1 MKFSACA
8 LALAAVVSAT
18 VSTTVDAS
26 SIRGNTKASKKL
38 MQKATRILEQNYA
51 NYANG
56 NQNYQNGYYQQQQG
70 GGQDAEYSYLMGYSI
85 KLLTCLSGQQTV
97 SYETG
102 EVDMSTVVFRLCPV
116 DSCDDESLQGCDE
129 GYGDYT
135 VGLSTFLEAYM
146 EGQQEQQQQ
155 QQQQNNNGQQYNYN
169 YQDGGTNQG
178 NGMSMVYYSSYGQE
192 FDVSEY
198 ARECREF
205 NMEEFNNNNNNGN
218 GQYYNGQYGNNG
230 NGNAAYNL
238 YMGPA
243 CASDGKGVRL
253 AIFSDQYCS
262 YENTDVSF
270 NTLTNGMFSTIPYF
284 VSETSSSSSASDG
297 DDDGDDSSST
307 TTTEFV
313 SLVPDT
319 CMSCTNIN
327 GNNGYEVS
335 EVCTRTFEQSSA
347 RCEANLEWKSSS
359 SGGYSDDKSC
369 GLINDLLSDTGIVSY
384 SKSSDGEGDSSSRK
398 GLTWDLNDEY
408 IWDVIVL
415 ILGVSAGILLVLYC
429 VKDETVQKLK
439 EAKENPSDAMASIK
453 ESTRSA
459 AAGTKLLVTTAVA
472 TTLAT
477 ARRTFAAEESTVEK
491 KISEDE
497 TDYTTMEEPA
507 AATTGEESKSIIIP
521 QKDTSKTHGV
531 EEPKKK
537 ANSSRRMFGLMRGKS
552 TK

>member
-8 LALAAVVSAT
+8 LALAAAVSAP

-38 MQKATRILEQNYA
+38 MQKATRILEQNA
-51 NYANG
+51 NNG
-56 NQNYQNGYYQQQQG
+56 NYNGQNGYYQQQQQG
-70 GGQDAEYSYLMGYSI
+70 GGEGAEYSYLMGYSI
-85 KLLTCLSGQQTV
+85 KLLTCLNGQQTV
-97 SYETG
+97 NYETN

-116 DSCDDESLQGCDE
+116 DSCDNDSIQGCDE

-146 EGQQEQQQQ
+146 EGQQEQQQ
-155 QQQQNNNGQQYNYN
+155 NNNNNGNGQQYNYN
-169 YQDGGTNQG
+169 YQDGGANQG
-178 NGMSMVYYSSYGQE
+178 NSMSMIYYSSYGDE

-319 CMSCTNIN
+319 CMSCTDIN
-327 GNNGYEVS
+327 DNNEYELS
-335 EVCTRTFEQSSA
+335 EVCTRTYEQSSA
-347 RCEANLEWKSSS
+347 RCEGNMEWKSYY
-359 SGGYSDDKSC
+359 GGYNDDKTC
-369 GLINDLLSDTGIVSY
+369 GLINDLLSGTGIVSY
-384 SKSSDGEGDSSSRK
+384 SKSSEGEGEDGSSSRK
-398 GLTWDLNDEY
+398 GLTWDLKDEY
-408 IWDVIVL
+408 FWDVIVL

-453 ESTRSA
+453 ESTKSA

-472 TTLAT
+472 TTVAT
-477 ARRTFAAEESTVEK
+477 VRRTFAAEETTVEK

-497 TDYTTMEEPA
+497 IDYTNMEEPA
-507 AATTGEESKSIIIP
+507 PASATGEESKSAIIS
-521 QKDTSKTHGV
+521 QEDTPKTHGV